1 MQRKYILCTW
11 NGDFC
16 LLFIS
21 ILLNSAYGWTAQ
33 NLVINSKK
41 SFQRIFFEL
50 LYRVYKTP
58 KFWESVLY
66 ECPSPSLLGYPFDD
80 PFPNNM
86 HMLSSIPQYQK
97 RRKFFC
103 FVWYLRKSLSLTFL
117 FSDSH
122 VGADKPGGQCLKHNV
137 WDWTYSWAV
146 VGTTFLPW
154 LKPKQSSKRCSHRH
168 FSKYLPNNFR
178 TPSNHYKNYAKICFA
193 A

>member
-1 MQRKYILCTW
+1 MGVRTLWMPI
-11 NGDFC
+11 
-16 LLFIS
+16 
-21 ILLNSAYGWTAQ
+21 
-33 NLVINSKK
+33 
-41 SFQRIFFEL
+41 
-50 LYRVYKTP
+50 P
-58 KFWESVLY
+58 KFARIPFWWPLSQQHAYAFFYPPILKTKKIVL
-66 ECPSPSLLGYPFDD
+66 
-80 PFPNNM
+80 
-86 HMLSSIPQYQK
+86 
-97 RRKFFC
+97 

-146 VGTTFLPW
+146 VGTIFLPW